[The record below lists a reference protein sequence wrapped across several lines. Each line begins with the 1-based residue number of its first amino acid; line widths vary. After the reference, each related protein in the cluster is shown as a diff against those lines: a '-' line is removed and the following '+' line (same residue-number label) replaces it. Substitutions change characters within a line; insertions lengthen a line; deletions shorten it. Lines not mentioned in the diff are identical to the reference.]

1 MDYRKAWDEV
11 KTLLEDAVQE
21 GRDNG
26 YDTGD
31 ETYHTGM
38 YDAFK
43 RILDNVVEL
52 ESVIGSGEIEVGDT
66 VRVAN
71 SGWLYPSYRDWIL
84 QNVTN
89 PFFSAR
95 WARDRRLTQDA
106 TGVVRYVAP
115 HGTQDRTLAYIE
127 IDNVCFIVA
136 LEGLEKV

>member
-11 KTLLEDAVQE
+11 KSKLEDAVQE

-26 YDTGD
+26 YDEGA
-31 ETYHTGM
+31 ETYVSGK
-38 YDAFK
+38 YDAYSTT
-43 RILDNVVEL
+43 LDHMIEL

-71 SGWLYPSYRDWIL
+71 TGWVYLSYRDWIL

-106 TGVVRYVAP
+106 TGVVRYIAP
-115 HGTQDRTLAYIE
+115 HGTQNRNLAYIE
-127 IDNVCFIVA
+127 IDNMCFIVA